1 MNMLDKG
8 HVALAIS
15 LMNENFYMA
24 WGTIPEGDPVW
35 SANPPAM
42 APTTSKLIQEVGR
55 RAVTMKSFC
64 KEDPNG
70 TIEANNKL
78 WSVSEEPTRNLYLQF
93 KFNSTDNIDKTLYQ
107 LALFIGTIP
116 NFDMPAVAAQ
126 ISNPAGYEVG
136 ATRLSVAN
144 FTTGDFNALFPIP
157 KVTDDGGR
165 KIVVGDNNLRVLG
178 IDSLTQQLITTP
190 LTSPVAQGTPVT
202 AAAVTAVLP
211 GKHYLL
217 PEELF
222 DPGTIFLGENRPP
235 IFRNAA
241 TRESFELVLTI

>member
-1 MNMLDKG
+1 MHMLDKG
-8 HVALAIS
+8 HIALAIS
-15 LMNENFYMA
+15 LINEDFYMA

-42 APTTSKLIQEVGR
+42 APSTTQLTQEVGR
-55 RAVTMKSFC
+55 RKVTMKAFC

-78 WSVSEEPTRNLYLQF
+78 WSLSEEPTRNIYLQF

-107 LALFIGTIP
+107 LSLFIGTIP
-116 NFDMPAVAAQ
+116 NFDLPEVQAQ
-126 ISNPAGYEVG
+126 VSNPAGYAAG
-136 ATRLSVAN
+136 ATKLSVAS
-144 FTTGDFNALFPIP
+144 FVKGDFAALYPMNTI
-157 KVTDDGGR
+157 TENGGR
-165 KIVVGDNNLRVLG
+165 KITIGANSLRVIGL
-178 IDSLTQQLITTP
+178 DPLNQQLITTP
-190 LTSPVAQGTPVT
+190 LATPVAMGDVLHADPISS
-202 AAAVTAVLP
+202 VLP

-217 PEELF
+217 PTELF